1 MGLGG
6 PSHAGTMKGLSG
18 RYWGKRRY
26 HHNQRYHLK
35 EGEKVSVFSFSL
47 FLKIS
52 ISICHKPIPAGE
64 QKTSE
69 SWKSSLQV
77 SIPP

>member
-26 HHNQRYHLK
+26 HHNQRYHQYLSQTNPSWRAK
-35 EGEKVSVFSFSL
+35 NIRILEKQ
-47 FLKIS
+47 
-52 ISICHKPIPAGE
+52 PAGVNPTVV
-64 QKTSE
+64 QT
-69 SWKSSLQV
+69 QV
-77 SIPP
+77 GER